1 MMRWTHLL
9 SNQKSPVD
17 KSSGNSS
24 GAHLGEM
31 AGAIGVQTNM
41 APKWMLCSTAK
52 GPQRDSEKA
61 PTVRVEK
68 APAAL
73 VGSVESRRGN
83 SQARARE
90 RRLGSHPTTTKVFEK
105 VESPVSAANQQRRAV
120 VKLMFPGTQTAK
132 PSLWVSVT
140 SAD

>member
-1 MMRWTHLL
+1 MAKNR
-9 SNQKSPVD
+9 
-17 KSSGNSS
+17 GNNSET
-24 GAHLGEM
+24 HLGEM
-31 AGAIGVQTNM
+31 VGTSGVQTNM

-68 APAAL
+68 VSAAL

-83 SQARARE
+83 SQARARA
-90 RRLGSHPTTTKVFEK
+90 RHLGSHLISTKVSEK
-105 VESPVSAANQQRRAV
+105 VESPASAANQQRRAV
-120 VKLMFPGTQTAK
+120 AKLMFPGTQTVK